1 MTSYVT
7 ALELATYLDGT
18 IDEADLSAA
27 WTAKAEALLEDV
39 SADVAAAAGVPIGVA
54 SVTATLPGTWSR
66 DLELP
71 DGPISSITSVTL
83 NGEAVDATGYWWNG
97 RNTLR
102 RGPNPSLEL
111 LDDDDTDE
119 DRGGGTTRDVHSWGG
134 PESTVIVVLAVPDTV
149 PAIVKALVKRIAA
162 RTIGNPAQITQES
175 LGPYSVSYG
184 ASTNRNDGSHVT
196 AAERRRL
203 RKLLGRSTAGTFRTR
218 GRG

>member
-1 MTSYVT
+1 MSFVT

-18 IDEADLSAA
+18 TDAGDLTAA

-39 SADVAAAAGVPIGVA
+39 SADVLAAAGMPLEA
-54 SVTATLPGTWSR
+54 AAVTVSLPGTWGR

-71 DGPISSITSVTL
+71 DGPISEITSVTL
-83 NGEAVDATGYWWNG
+83 NGETVDATGYWWNG

-102 RGPNPSLEL
+102 RGPNPAREL
-111 LDDDDTDE
+111 LDDDDD
-119 DRGGGTTRDVHSWGG
+119 DDLGGAAAGEVCSWGG
-134 PESTVIVVLAVPDTV
+134 PESTVVVVLMAGPDTV

-196 AAERRRL
+196 DSERRRL
-203 RKLLGRSTAGTFRTR
+203 RKALGKTTAGSFQTR